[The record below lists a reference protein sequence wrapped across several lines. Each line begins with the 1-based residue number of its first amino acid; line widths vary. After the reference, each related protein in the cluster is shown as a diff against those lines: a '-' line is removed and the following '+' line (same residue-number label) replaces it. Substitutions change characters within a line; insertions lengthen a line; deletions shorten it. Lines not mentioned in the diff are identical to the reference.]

1 MRWLVCGLL
10 AVCTSPATW
19 GQAADAAMPSDP
31 VELLTAAAKVNGLF
45 GAEMKPW
52 HLKATLESL
61 DESGKVTQTGTF
73 EEWWVSDKEW
83 KQSYRDSGFLQTSWH
98 TEKGT
103 FRDGAQEPL
112 PVMASRIVQEIN
124 LPFLGKEA
132 VTQMNW
138 IAEPNDS
145 GGSKLLCV
153 IGKGIKPNNAPL
165 PFGGLSY
172 CFDATRPLLRISARG
187 SGMGSVLH
195 NSIVQFQGQYVARD
209 MQVVVD
215 KKVTLRAH
223 VDSIEELS
231 PVVDADFVPP
241 ESAELVAKRI
251 SISAGIAQ
259 GNLLKQPRPIYPEI
273 AKLQHI
279 QGVVVIEGV
288 IGRDGRVHSTRVI
301 SGPDELRQA
310 ALDAVKDAEYRPYRL
325 NGQPVEVMTTIN
337 IVFRL

>member
-1 MRWLVCGLL
+1 
-10 AVCTSPATW
+10 
-19 GQAADAAMPSDP
+19 
-31 VELLTAAAKVNGLF
+31 
-45 GAEMKPW
+45 
-52 HLKATLESL
+52 
-61 DESGKVTQTGTF
+61 
-73 EEWWVSDKEW
+73 
-83 KQSYRDSGFLQTSWH
+83 
-98 TEKGT
+98 
-103 FRDGAQEPL
+103 
-112 PVMASRIVQEIN
+112 
-124 LPFLGKEA
+124 
-132 VTQMNW
+132 
-138 IAEPNDS
+138 
-145 GGSKLLCV
+145 
-153 IGKGIKPNNAPL
+153 
-165 PFGGLSY
+165 
-172 CFDATRPLLRISARG
+172 
-187 SGMGSVLH
+187 MGSVLH